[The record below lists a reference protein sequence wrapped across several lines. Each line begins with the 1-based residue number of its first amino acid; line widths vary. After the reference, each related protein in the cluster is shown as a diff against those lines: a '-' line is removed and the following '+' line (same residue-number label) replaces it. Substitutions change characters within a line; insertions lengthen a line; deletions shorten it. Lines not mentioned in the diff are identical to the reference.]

1 MAIPQ
6 NVLDCFNSPQAT
18 KVLVT
23 SSKDGQ
29 PHAIV
34 CGSIFVI
41 DENTLAVGEIL
52 MKTATA
58 NMKENDK
65 VAIDVINGK
74 DAYEAR
80 GVVKGRAE
88 DGPVLEGLNK
98 KLAAIGLKARAVWC
112 FDIKA
117 VYNESAG
124 PDAGKQIA

>member
-1 MAIPQ
+1 MAIPK

-23 SSKDGQ
+23 ASKDGQ

-52 MKTATA
+52 MKTAAA
-58 NMKENDK
+58 NMKANDK
-65 VAIDVINGK
+65 VAIEVIAGK
-74 DAYEAR
+74 EAYEAR
-80 GVVKGRAE
+80 GVVKGRAA

-98 KLAAIGLKARAVWC
+98 KLAAVHLKANAVWC
-112 FDIKA
+112 FDIKE
-117 VYNESAG
+117 VYNECAG
-124 PDAGKQIA
+124 PDAGKKIA